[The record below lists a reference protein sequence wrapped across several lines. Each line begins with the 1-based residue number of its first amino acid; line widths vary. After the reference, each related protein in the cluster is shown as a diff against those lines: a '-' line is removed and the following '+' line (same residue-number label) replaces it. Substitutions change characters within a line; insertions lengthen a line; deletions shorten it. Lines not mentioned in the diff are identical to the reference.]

1 MNRLFIATFLNEAE
15 RDFLASL
22 LDSNKS
28 FVSPDKWHLTWMF
41 LGDCSKE
48 REAEILQILEE
59 TATNCKSQNITYD
72 KFSIWPSRMKPR
84 VGVLESSTAPGEFI
98 DSVEQMQ
105 KRLAPLLTNP
115 GEQHAR
121 FTPHITI
128 ARFKNKSI
136 DQFQFKSEKLPLIQ
150 AINEVLL
157 AKSDFKS
164 YKIIEKFSLR
174 QE

>member
-15 RDFLASL
+15 KDFLASL

-41 LGDCSKE
+41 LGDCKKE

-84 VGVLESSTAPGEFI
+84 VGVLESSTAPSEFI

-115 GEQHAR
+115 GEQHAH
-121 FTPHITI
+121 FKPHITI
-128 ARFKNKSI
+128 ARFKNQSI
-136 DQFQFKSEKLPLIQ
+136 DQTEFNTEFLPLIQ
-150 AINEVLL
+150 NVSEVALIM
-157 AKSDFKS
+157 SDFKS
-164 YKIIEKFSLR
+164 YKIIEKFPLR